1 MSTWFASATLWDW
14 AVGLVAVLSILMGL
28 WRGFVRT
35 AFGLAAWVLAF
46 LFTAPVSALVAPWV
60 AGFSMPTLVLQVI
73 VFLVLFVLCRFVGAM
88 VSRAMRAIGLGGLD
102 RFFGALLGAARAAV
116 IITVVAMA
124 CVVATK
130 QGVPLDLSWQDA
142 HARPLLDGMVEAGFR
157 YLGQFQPQP

>member
-1 MSTWFASATLWDW
+1 M
-14 AVGLVAVLSILMGL
+14 
-28 WRGFVRT
+28 
-35 AFGLAAWVLAF
+35 LAF

-60 AGFSMPTLVLQVI
+60 AGFSMPTLVLQII
-73 VFLVLFVLCRFVGAM
+73 VFLVLFVLCRFVGGM

-124 CVVATK
+124 CVVAMK

>member
-1 MSTWFASATLWDW
+1 
-14 AVGLVAVLSILMGL
+14 MGL

-46 LFTAPVSALVAPWV
+46 LFPAPVSALVAPWV
-60 AGFSMPTLVLQVI
+60 ASFSMPTLVLQVI

-124 CVVATK
+124 CVVAMK

>member
-1 MSTWFASATLWDW
+1 
-14 AVGLVAVLSILMGL
+14 
-28 WRGFVRT
+28 
-35 AFGLAAWVLAF
+35 
-46 LFTAPVSALVAPWV
+46 
-60 AGFSMPTLVLQVI
+60 MPTLVLQII
-73 VFLVLFVLCRFVGAM
+73 VFLVLFVLCRFVGGM

-124 CVVATK
+124 CVVAMK

>member
-1 MSTWFASATLWDW
+1 M
-14 AVGLVAVLSILMGL
+14 AVLSILRGL

-35 AFGLAAWVLAF
+35 AFGLTAWVLAF

-73 VFLVLFVLCRFVGAM
+73 VFLVLFVLCRFVGTM

-124 CVVATK
+124 CVVAMK

>member
-14 AVGLVAVLSILMGL
+14 AIGLVAVLSILMGL

-60 AGFSMPTLVLQVI
+60 ASFSMPTLVLQVI

-102 RFFGALLGAARAAV
+102 RFFGALLGAARPS
-116 IITVVAMA
+116 
-124 CVVATK
+124 
-130 QGVPLDLSWQDA
+130 G
-142 HARPLLDGMVEAGFR
+142 PLLAGRACPAAAGRHGRGRFQI
-157 YLGQFQPQP
+157 LGAVPAPAVSPRPTLGHRFA

>member
-14 AVGLVAVLSILMGL
+14 AIGLVAVLSSLMGL

-60 AGFSMPTLVLQVI
+60 ASFSMPTLVLQVI

-102 RFFGALLGAARAAV
+102 RFFGALLGAARA
-116 IITVVAMA
+116 M
-124 CVVATK
+124 K